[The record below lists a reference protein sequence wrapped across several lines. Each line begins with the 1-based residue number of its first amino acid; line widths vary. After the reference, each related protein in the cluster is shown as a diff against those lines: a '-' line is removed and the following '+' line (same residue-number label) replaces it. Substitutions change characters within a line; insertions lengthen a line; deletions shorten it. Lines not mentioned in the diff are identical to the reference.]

1 MGPGFLLLIGLGAI
15 AAVVMTKKRNGAIA
29 ENGEVTGEDD
39 WGVSERNTLADSGT
53 YVGQLGGAKW
63 RIYEDP
69 EGYFLFEW
77 RTDDKDGGGSGFP
90 DQDEAGEA
98 LWAELQHEL
107 GPEGE
112 DHPETG
118 DPPRGPGEEE
128 EPGAPGGA
136 PPRKDDWG
144 ISTTNVVVDADV
156 YEGQRTVAEWRIYA
170 NPAGTF
176 FYVYRSPAGGGG
188 KKDFGT
194 QNEAGEALFAELER
208 ELGPEMREGELHGVK
223 RDPGAGVGP

>member
-1 MGPGFLLLIGLGAI
+1 MGPGFLLLVGLGALV
-15 AAVVMTKKRNGAIA
+15 AVAMTKKRNGAP
-29 ENGEVTGEDD
+29 EDGEVTGEDD
-39 WGVSERNTLADSGT
+39 WGISERNTLADSGT
-53 YVGQLGGAKW
+53 YVGQLGGANW

-77 RTDDKDGGGSGFP
+77 RTEEKDGGGSGFP

-107 GPEGE
+107 GPEGP
-112 DHPETG
+112 PEMG
-118 DPPRGPGEEE
+118 EPLREPGEEE
-128 EPGAPGGA
+128 EPGAPTGE
-136 PPRKDDWG
+136 PVRKDDWG
-144 ISTTNVVVDADV
+144 ISTTNVVVDADL
-156 YEGQRTVAEWRIYA
+156 YEGQRAVAEWRIYA

-188 KKDFGT
+188 KKGFGT
-194 QNEAGEALFAELER
+194 QDEAGEALFAELGR
-208 ELGPEMREGELHGVK
+208 ELGPETREGELHGQE